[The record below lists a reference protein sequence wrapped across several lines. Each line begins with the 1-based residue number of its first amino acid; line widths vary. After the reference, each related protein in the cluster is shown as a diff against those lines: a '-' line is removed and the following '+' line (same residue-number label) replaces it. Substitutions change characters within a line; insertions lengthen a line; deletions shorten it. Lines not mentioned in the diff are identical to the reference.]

1 MAGEVELDVLR
12 FTWTEEVTMLARV
25 GVAAAGGAVIGWERR
40 RSGKDTGMRTLMLV
54 SMGAA
59 LFTLVSIFGFEG
71 HDQSRVAAQVVSGV
85 GFLGAGAILRRGR
98 SVRGLTTAAAIWL
111 AAAVGT
117 AAGVGLYLVA
127 GATALLAVFVMGLWP
142 EVEPADGPDERHPP
156 ADDGDAEAEESSA
169 ASASR

>member
-1 MAGEVELDVLR
+1 MADVELDVLR
-12 FTWTEEVTMLARV
+12 FTWTEELTMLARI
-25 GVAAAGGAVIGWERR
+25 GIAAAGGALMGWERR

-71 HDQSRVAAQVVSGV
+71 HDQSRVASQIVSGV
-85 GFLGAGAILRRGR
+85 GFLGAGAILRRGE
-98 SVRGLTTAAAIWL
+98 VVQGLTTAAAIWL

-127 GATALLAVFVMGLWP
+127 GATSVFAVLIMGMWP
-142 EVEPADGPDERHPP
+142 EVSP
-156 ADDGDAEAEESSA
+156 ADDVDDQAGDTESDL
-169 ASASR
+169 SREGGQESDPQ